1 MMIDVSEL
9 QQQLREFADL
19 RDWEKYH
26 SPKNLVMAMSV
37 EMAELMEHFEWMTE
51 EQSLNLGE
59 ETRQQVAL
67 EMADV
72 MIYLVRMA
80 DRCGVNLDESV
91 KRKLL
96 LNAQKYP
103 PSGGLTM
110 NKER

>member
-1 MMIDVSEL
+1 MIDVREL
-9 QQQLREFADL
+9 QQQLREFAAL

-37 EMAELMEHFEWMTE
+37 EMAELMEHFEWLTE

-59 ETRQQVAL
+59 KSREQVAL

-80 DRCGVNLDESV
+80 DRCGIDLDKSV
-91 KRKLL
+91 KQKLL

-103 PSGGLTM
+103 AAGGL
-110 NKER
+110 NVKEHN